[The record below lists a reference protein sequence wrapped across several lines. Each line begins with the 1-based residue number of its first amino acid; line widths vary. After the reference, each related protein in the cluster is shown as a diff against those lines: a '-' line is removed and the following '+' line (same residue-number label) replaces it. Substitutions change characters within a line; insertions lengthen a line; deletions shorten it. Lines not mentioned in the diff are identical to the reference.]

1 MVYREAVDVDSLFVV
16 NLVHWTLG
24 SHYAT
29 ASINELTR
37 STAWRAQVG
46 HSTGT
51 TDTAWTPWWSSVPA
65 EYRSIHHGL
74 DWDRP
79 KVPSRLSINKWTSHC
94 LPTRTKLVFIR
105 NHHQAYQQFFNSVRL
120 LPPVISIPAKENAF
134 MSRKITFQWISVVFW
149 ILVLLLLL
157 RYWVLT
163 TLLYLFWAQ
172 IVTLVL

>member
-120 LPPVISIPAKENAF
+120 LPPVISIPA
-134 MSRKITFQWISVVFW
+134 
-149 ILVLLLLL
+149 
-157 RYWVLT
+157 
-163 TLLYLFWAQ
+163 
-172 IVTLVL
+172 